1 MRVVGCPGRDV
12 SIGRIFYVATGGVRF
27 MRRWVHILLALVIL
41 SVSFVGC
48 AGGSKEIKTRCPKCA
63 GYFNTR
69 EGEEAFRS
77 MHGR

>member
-1 MRVVGCPGRDV
+1 MVGCPGRDV
-12 SIGRIFYVATGGVRF
+12 SSKGIFYVATGGIIV
-27 MRRWVHILLALVIL
+27 MRRWVYILLALVIL
-41 SVSFVGC
+41 SVCFVGC